1 MNNPNKFT
9 PGPWTVYTP
18 PEMIHMRTVICG
30 PKYMIK
36 NVLPQDAALIA
47 AAPELLEALIDV
59 KMLLN
64 GDATNFDM
72 LRDDVLNHVS
82 RLIAKATGGAE

>member
-1 MNNPNKFT
+1 MDTIKTIADLSKLSGSVRNVTVSLT
-9 PGPWTVYTP
+9 PS
-18 PEMIHMRTVICG
+18 EQR
-30 PKYMIK
+30 
-36 NVLPQDAALIA
+36 LIA

-82 RLIAKATGGAE
+82 RLIAKATGGNK